1 MNVNTTSSS
10 SGGSNS
16 MFNTNNR
23 RTNINNNKTKVN
35 NVLSSLFGSKYGLL
49 LLNITLLLLMYTN
62 TLRQSTDYNSYHSTD
77 GVSRITKTTA
87 NEFSSSSSEGGGGKP
102 CPTVDD
108 DANTDTIVTTP
119 LATDTAAVVVA
130 SDSDNYDIDSST
142 ATVMA
147 MATGYSLLDYQ
158 HFVGSLR
165 KTGFKGNIILAVAP
179 ILEKDIEL
187 YLLSKNVI
195 IKKVQ
200 YSKCNHENIKKEL
213 QNKTLEEI
221 NNSHDRELVTCLY
234 PYSNLKHRWGKL
246 LLFC

>member
-1 MNVNTTSSS
+1 MNVNTTTSS

-16 MFNTNNR
+16 MLNTNNR
-23 RTNINNNKTKVN
+23 RTTINNNKTKGVN
-35 NVLSSLFGSKYGLL
+35 NILSLLFGSKYGLL

-62 TLRQSTDYNSYHSTD
+62 TLHQSTDYNSYHSTD
-77 GVSRITKTTA
+77 GDRITNIA
-87 NEFSSSSSEGGGGKP
+87 NGLSSSSSSGGADKP
-102 CPTVDD
+102 CPTVDVK
-108 DANTDTIVTTP
+108 TDTNADTVVTTP
-119 LATDTAAVVVA
+119 PAPATD
-130 SDSDNYDIDSST
+130 DST

-179 ILEKDIEL
+179 NLPEAEEA

-213 QNKTLEEI
+213 QNKTLDEI
-221 NNSHDRELVTCLY
+221 DNSHDRELVTCLY

-246 LLFC
+246 LFCSVL